1 MNQQDLDHQTAVCW
15 INSELNLLRHTI
27 GEQNAS
33 AAVRSVI
40 VMAMLLHVI
49 SLEEKQA
56 YEAQV
61 EAMFKEYNAKLK
73 EAA

>member
-15 INSELNLLRHTI
+15 INSEINLLRRTI

-40 VMAMLLHVI
+40 VMAMLLQVI

-61 EAMFKEYNAKLK
+61 DDLYAEYNAKLK